1 MCNNFIEDVAW
12 KVGRKVCKCDCGE
25 LKRLCVWRNPK
36 FQLTSKNIRSLF
48 TETEFY
54 GAHGYDFSVMFTNF
68 NYCKEF
74 VDMALCYLHEGDIKK
89 FFLLISHMSEF
100 NYGNLNINSTIKVY
114 AKKEIEKH
122 LSCISLSLLEK
133 YYVHVGFGEWNERDE
148 LRPMEFLLTH
158 KCKRFANKS
167 LEIPVKKQNY
177 ISVSLSYWLHIFL
190 TQHKPRSYMYEVL
203 TKINENHEDPN
214 AFLPDYK
221 FEQIKLKKE
230 VFKMSGNFNQKLGKR
245 ILNVLSCECVRYKEF
260 QYVPNNIRNIIKSF
274 QFHSHDKGFMY
285 NICRFQKERD
295 ADERDADEKD
305 ADERDADERDAD
317 ERDTDEI
324 PVVPLFL
331 DIALCCLYEKD
342 YEEFVNIAGQV
353 GKELNLGMYLKKHI
367 DIVNYN
373 DAKKYRVNIDMKM
386 LRCKLYLRA
395 GKKDDRIKR
404 HDDQGMF
411 KQCTDYERYGIP
423 FSDRFININF
433 DRFLSDLLIHPDSFE
448 RLWNS
453 LRIRGLKNNSNI
465 FL

>member
-12 KVGRKVCKCDCGE
+12 KVGRKVCKCECVK
-25 LKRLCVWRNPK
+25 LKSLCAWRNPN

-68 NYCKEF
+68 NYRKEF
-74 VDMALCYLHEGDIKK
+74 VDMALCYLHEGDIEK
-89 FFLLISHMSEF
+89 FFLLISHMSEY
-100 NYGNLNINSTIKVY
+100 NYGNLNINSSIKVY

-133 YYVHVGFGEWNERDE
+133 YFVHVGFGEWNERDE

-167 LEIPVKKQNY
+167 LEIPVKKQEY

-190 TQHKPRSYMYEVL
+190 TQDKPRSYMYEIL
-203 TKINENHEDPN
+203 TKADENSEDPN
-214 AFLPDYK
+214 TFLPDYK

-230 VFKMSGNFNQKLGKR
+230 IFKMSGNFNQKLGKR
-245 ILNVLSCECVRYKEF
+245 ILNVLSCDCVRYKEF
-260 QYVPNNIRNIIKSF
+260 QYVPSNIRNIIKSF
-274 QFHSHDKGFMY
+274 QFHSRDTGFMY
-285 NICRFQKERD
+285 NICRFQE
-295 ADERDADEKD
+295 
-305 ADERDADERDAD
+305 

-324 PVVPLFL
+324 LVVPLFL

-367 DIVNYN
+367 DIVSYN
-373 DAKKYRVNIDMKM
+373 DANKYRVNIDIKM
-386 LRCKLYLRA
+386 RRCKLYLRA
-395 GKKDDRIKR
+395 GKKDDRVKR
-404 HDDQGMF
+404 HDEQGMF

-433 DRFLSDLLIHPDSFE
+433 DRFLSDILLHPDSFE
-448 RLWNS
+448 RFWNS
-453 LRIRGLKNNSNI
+453 LWIQGLKNNSNI